1 MEYNQIM
8 NSQDTALILIG
19 FQNDYFAKDGV
30 LRAVI
35 ENLGS
40 SDKVLKNT
48 VDLIESIKDTDTAMI
63 STPIIFSSD
72 YSEILQGDG
81 ILTAIKE
88 AGAFQADTPG
98 ADTVDELKAYGDRLV
113 EIPGKRG
120 FNAFVQTDLDSILA
134 EKGIK
139 NVIFAGAVTSIC
151 IDSTARAAYEY
162 GYRVFV
168 LDDCT
173 AARTDAEQEFFCG
186 VVFPTYATITNA
198 ETITS
203 SLN

>member
-1 MEYNQIM
+1 M
-8 NSQDTALILIG
+8 NTQDTALILIG
-19 FQNDYFAKDGV
+19 FQNDYFGSEGILKS
-30 LRAVI
+30 VI
-35 ENLGS
+35 ENGES
-40 SDKVLKNT
+40 ADTVLRNT
-48 VDLIESIKDTDTAMI
+48 VSLLKAIKDTDISMI
-63 STPIIFSSD
+63 STPIIFSAD
-72 YSEILQGDG
+72 YSEILQADG

-88 AGAFQADTPG
+88 AGAFKEGTEG
-98 ADTVDELKAYGDRLV
+98 AETIDELKSFGDRLI

-120 FNAFVQTDLDSILA
+120 FNAFVKTDLDAILA

-162 GYRVFV
+162 GYRVFI

-186 VVFPTYATITNA
+186 EVFPTYASI
-198 ETITS
+198 IS
-203 SLN
+203 SESLIGDLS

>member
-1 MEYNQIM
+1 M

-19 FQNDYFAKDGV
+19 FQNDYFGKEGV
-30 LRAVI
+30 LRSVI
-35 ENLGS
+35 ENGES
-40 SDKVLKNT
+40 SDNVLRNT
-48 VDLIESIKDTDTAMI
+48 IDLIEGIKGTDTTMI

-72 YSEILQGDG
+72 YSEILQADG

-88 AGAFQADTPG
+88 AGAFQAGTPG
-98 ADTVDELKAYGDRLV
+98 AETVDELKAFGDRLI

-120 FNAFVQTDLDSILA
+120 FNAFVQTELDSLLA

-186 VVFPTYATITNA
+186 VIFPTYATTTNS
-198 ETITS
+198 ETIMS
-203 SLN
+203 SLS

>member
-1 MEYNQIM
+1 M
-8 NSQDTALILIG
+8 NTQDTALILIG
-19 FQNDYFAKDGV
+19 FQNDYFGSEGILKS
-30 LRAVI
+30 VI
-35 ENLGS
+35 ENGES
-40 SDKVLKNT
+40 ADTVLRNT
-48 VDLIESIKDTDTAMI
+48 VGLLEAIKHTDISMI
-63 STPIIFSSD
+63 STPIIFSTD
-72 YSEILQGDG
+72 YSEILQADG

-88 AGAFQADTPG
+88 AGAFKEGTEG
-98 ADTVDELKAYGDRLV
+98 AETVDELKSFGDRLI

-120 FNAFVQTDLDSILA
+120 FNAFVKTDLDALLA

-186 VVFPTYATITNA
+186 VVFPTYASMI
-198 ETITS
+198 S
-203 SLN
+203 SESLIRDLS

>member
-1 MEYNQIM
+1 M
-8 NSQDTALILIG
+8 NTQDTALILIG
-19 FQNDYFAKDGV
+19 FQNDYFGSEGILKS
-30 LRAVI
+30 VI
-35 ENLGS
+35 ENGES
-40 SDKVLKNT
+40 ADTVLRNT
-48 VDLIESIKDTDTAMI
+48 VSLLEAIKDTDISMI
-63 STPIIFSSD
+63 STPIIFSAD
-72 YSEILQGDG
+72 YSEILQADG

-88 AGAFQADTPG
+88 AGAFKEGTEG
-98 ADTVDELKAYGDRLV
+98 AETIDELKSFGDRLI

-120 FNAFVQTDLDSILA
+120 FNAFVKTDLDALLA

-162 GYRVFV
+162 GYRVFI

-186 VVFPTYATITNA
+186 VVFPTYASI
-198 ETITS
+198 IS
-203 SLN
+203 SESLIGDLS

>member
-1 MEYNQIM
+1 M

-19 FQNDYFAKDGV
+19 FQNDYFGKEGV

-35 ENLGS
+35 ENGES
-40 SDKVLKNT
+40 SDTVLQNT
-48 VDLIESIKDTDTAMI
+48 INLIEGIKGTDTVMI

-72 YSEILQGDG
+72 YSEILQSDG

-88 AGAFQADTPG
+88 AGAFQAGTPG
-98 ADTVDELKAYGDRLV
+98 AETVDELKAFGDRLI

-120 FNAFVQTDLDSILA
+120 FNAFVQTELDSLLA

-186 VVFPTYATITNA
+186 VIFPTYATTTNS
-198 ETITS
+198 ETIMS
-203 SLN
+203 SLS

>member
-1 MEYNQIM
+1 M
-8 NSQDTALILIG
+8 NTQDTALILIG
-19 FQNDYFAKDGV
+19 FQNDYFGSEGILKS
-30 LRAVI
+30 VI
-35 ENLGS
+35 ENGES
-40 SDKVLKNT
+40 ADTVLRNT
-48 VDLIESIKDTDTAMI
+48 VSLLKAIKDTDISMI
-63 STPIIFSSD
+63 STPIIFSAD
-72 YSEILQGDG
+72 YSEILQADG

-88 AGAFQADTPG
+88 AGAFKEGTVG
-98 ADTVDELKAYGDRLV
+98 AETVDELKSFGDRLI

-120 FNAFVQTDLDSILA
+120 FNAFVKTDLDAILA

-162 GYRVFV
+162 GYRVFI

-186 VVFPTYATITNA
+186 VVFPTYASI
-198 ETITS
+198 IS
-203 SLN
+203 SESLIGDLS